1 MIETGKT
8 SKSFKRVA
16 LQNLRVNFDD
26 DQNQYVFHS
35 VHSVVNDL
43 LIKYQSFRCL
53 PVHIYVFS

>member
-35 VHSVVNDL
+35 V
-43 LIKYQSFRCL
+43 QR
-53 PVHIYVFS
+53 FSCK